1 MDCLYKGVGSRET
14 AAASAQQSR
23 WQNHRES
30 VLEKGKSNTE
40 VKEKSTRN
48 NSANAK
54 FIERLQEVLQVLEQ
68 RFPCSP

>member
-14 AAASAQQSR
+14 AASSAQQSR